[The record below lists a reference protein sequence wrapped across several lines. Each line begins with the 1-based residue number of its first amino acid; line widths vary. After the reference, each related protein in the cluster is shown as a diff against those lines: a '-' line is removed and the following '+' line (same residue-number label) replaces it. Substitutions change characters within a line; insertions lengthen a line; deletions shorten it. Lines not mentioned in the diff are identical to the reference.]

1 MNAQHLHSE
10 QKPYTIL
17 LMGRQKNDYAI
28 HIAVEDNI
36 RYDMYQAILVNSEGE
51 LIGRSEPSYSYG
63 SALRSGK
70 KLRRLARK
78 GIFTHA

>member
-1 MNAQHLHSE
+1 
-10 QKPYTIL
+10 
-17 LMGRQKNDYAI
+17 MGHRKNDFTI

-36 RYDMYQAILVNSEGE
+36 RYSMYQAVVVDSEENLVS
-51 LIGRSEPSYSYG
+51 RSEPSYSYG